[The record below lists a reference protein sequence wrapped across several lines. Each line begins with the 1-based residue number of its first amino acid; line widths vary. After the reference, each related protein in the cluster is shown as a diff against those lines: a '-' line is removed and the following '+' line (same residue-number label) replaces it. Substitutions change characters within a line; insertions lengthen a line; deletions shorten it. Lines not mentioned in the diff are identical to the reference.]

1 MDDDHREIL
10 QRLFV
15 VATEF
20 VESAH
25 DAATKGQSG
34 RQSAKDY
41 ADVARKLRATARD
54 IAALAEAAVIIAEHS
69 ATSPDPTPENPS
81 ILR

>member
-15 VATEF
+15 EATEF

-25 DAATKGQSG
+25 DAGTKGQST
-34 RQSAKDY
+34 RLTAQDY
-41 ADVARKLRATARD
+41 ADAARALQAVARD
-54 IAALAEAAVIIAEHS
+54 IAALAEAAAIIAARS
-69 ATSPDPTPENPS
+69 ATSPDSAP
-81 ILR
+81 

>member
-1 MDDDHREIL
+1 MDDDKSELLR
-10 QRLFV
+10 RLFV

-34 RQSAKDY
+34 RQSTKDY
-41 ADVARKLRATARD
+41 ADAACQLQAADRN
-54 IAALAEAAVIIAEHS
+54 IAALAEAAAIIAEHS
-69 ATSPDPTPENPS
+69 ATSPDPAP
-81 ILR
+81 